1 MANWWDYWSPGL
13 QATGGLIELLG
24 LWHLVREWRF
34 SMLEN
39 EVKSRLDESQ
49 GLLEFLKLLDDAF
62 KNLSQKVGECG
73 IEWSPSWLKEIGDRV
88 ASIEEK
94 IEHPQKL
101 YKSASGAVLHIRKRR
116 YIIGVLL
123 IVCGALTQIA
133 ANVLSS
139 LGNYG
144 LFT

>member
-24 LWHLVREWRF
+24 LWHLVHEWRF

-49 GLLEFLKLLDDAF
+49 GSLEFLKLLDDAF
-62 KNLSQKVGECG
+62 RNLSQKVGECG

-94 IEHPQKL
+94 IDTL
-101 YKSASGAVLHIRKRR
+101 KSYTRVHR
-116 YIIGVLL
+116 
-123 IVCGALTQIA
+123 ALSFI
-133 ANVLSS
+133 
-139 LGNYG
+139 LGNVDT
-144 LFT
+144 LLAFCL